1 VFGKAID
8 NSIGCEEADAD
19 IGRADV
25 DRIAGAPESRRSYIR
40 ADLMSSAI
48 GETLE

>member
-25 DRIAGAPESRRSYIR
+25 DRIAYIR